1 MRRLLL
7 CVLVGFVA
15 LAGGRVAPAETIPYP
30 DAMAST
36 GDSIT
41 RAFNSSVVPWI
52 EAPWNS
58 WSTGGNP
65 TVSSHYTRILAA
77 NPQIFLHNWNDAR
90 SGAKM
95 AELPRQVGLVNL
107 QHVDY
112 VTILMGAN
120 DACASSEAAMT
131 PVSEF
136 RGEYETALAELATG
150 SPQAHAY
157 VVSIPDVYR
166 LWQLFHENAEA
177 RLKWRLT
184 GFCKSMLARPASTAP
199 EDMARRQRVRERIV
213 AYNQVLADGCA
224 AYVNCLFDGDAVF
237 DYPFARKDVSRHD
250 FFHPSREGQRVLAEI
265 TWQAGYDFAP

>member
-15 LAGGRVAPAETIPYP
+15 LAGGRVARAETIPYP

-95 AELPRQVGLVNL
+95 AELPRQ
-107 QHVDY
+107 
-112 VTILMGAN
+112 
-120 DACASSEAAMT
+120 
-131 PVSEF
+131 
-136 RGEYETALAELATG
+136 
-150 SPQAHAY
+150 
-157 VVSIPDVYR
+157 
-166 LWQLFHENAEA
+166 
-177 RLKWRLT
+177 
-184 GFCKSMLARPASTAP
+184 
-199 EDMARRQRVRERIV
+199 
-213 AYNQVLADGCA
+213 
-224 AYVNCLFDGDAVF
+224 
-237 DYPFARKDVSRHD
+237 
-250 FFHPSREGQRVLAEI
+250 
-265 TWQAGYDFAP
+265 